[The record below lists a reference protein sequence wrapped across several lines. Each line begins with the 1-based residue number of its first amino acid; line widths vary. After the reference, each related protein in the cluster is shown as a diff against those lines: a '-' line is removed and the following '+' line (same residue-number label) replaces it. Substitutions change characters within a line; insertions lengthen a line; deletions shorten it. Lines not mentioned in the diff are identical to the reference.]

1 VGNAQRLGVPMG
13 CGGPHPGFMAF
24 SSTLRRHVPGRLVG
38 VSKDTHGRAGF
49 RLSAQTREQHIRRE
63 KATSNICTAQ
73 ALPAMLVAAY
83 VVYRGPDRLKAV
95 AKRVWRLAL
104 ALAAGLRKMG
114 RAPLHDNFFDTLRVS
129 ATDAVAVVDKAL
141 QNGICLLHRDGVV
154 GISIDECTTPTHIEA
169 VWHAFGGNAPDFDAI
184 ASEIDDTLPAKFVRT
199 DAFCTHET
207 FNIYHTEH
215 EMLRYLRRLGQ
226 KDIALDRSMIPLGS
240 CTMKLNAAVQMEPLS
255 WPLLANVHPFAPASH
270 QAGYAQLAA
279 KLESLLAKISGFDSV
294 SLQPNAG
301 AQGEY
306 AGLLAIRRYL
316 DSLDQGH
323 RDVCLIPLSAHGTNP
338 ASAVMAGMR
347 VVPVEI
353 DNAGQVSE
361 DDLRQK
367 IALHRNNL
375 AALMLTYPST
385 YGVFGRR
392 MPALCELVHEAGGQ
406 VYMDGANFNALVG
419 VSLPGQFG
427 ADVMHINLHKTF
439 CIPHGGGGPG
449 MGPIGV
455 QAHLREFLPKHPM
468 QNGGE
473 DDYDTVSAAPWGSA
487 LILHISWMYIRMMG
501 ADGLRRATLSAL
513 LAANYIAKQLGSAYP
528 VEFHDENGY
537 VAHECIVDARVFKS
551 AGVSVED
558 IAKRL
563 MDYGFHAPTVSWPV
577 AGAMMIEPTE
587 SETKNEIDRLCD
599 ALLSIV
605 GEIKRITDGEWPRD
619 DNPLINAP
627 HTAEDLLVE
636 IDNAGQVSEDDLR
649 QKIALHRN
657 NLAALMLTYP
667 STYGVFGRRM
677 PALCELVHEAG
688 GQVYMDGANF
698 NALVGVSLPGQFGAD
713 VMHINLHKTFCIP
726 HGGGGPGMG
735 PIGVQAHLR
744 EFLPKHP
751 MQNGGEDDYD
761 TVSAAPWGSALILH
775 ISWMYI
781 RMMGADGLRRAT
793 LSALLAANYIAKQL
807 GSAYPVEF
815 HDENGYVAHEC
826 IVDAR
831 VFKSAGVS
839 VEDIAKRLMD
849 YGFHAP
855 TVSWPVAGAMMIEP
869 TESETKNEI
878 DRLCDALLSIVG
890 EIKRITDG
898 EWPRD
903 DNPLINAPHTAED
916 LLVENWTHPYS
927 RETAAYPLSWVRRHK
942 YWPPIGRI
950 DAAWGDRNLVCA
962 CPPIESYS

>member
-1 VGNAQRLGVPMG
+1 
-13 CGGPHPGFMAF
+13 
-24 SSTLRRHVPGRLVG
+24 
-38 VSKDTHGRAGF
+38 
-49 RLSAQTREQHIRRE
+49 
-63 KATSNICTAQ
+63 
-73 ALPAMLVAAY
+73 
-83 VVYRGPDRLKAV
+83 
-95 AKRVWRLAL
+95 
-104 ALAAGLRKMG
+104 
-114 RAPLHDNFFDTLRVS
+114 
-129 ATDAVAVVDKAL
+129 
-141 QNGICLLHRDGVV
+141 
-154 GISIDECTTPTHIEA
+154 
-169 VWHAFGGNAPDFDAI
+169 
-184 ASEIDDTLPAKFVRT
+184 
-199 DAFCTHET
+199 
-207 FNIYHTEH
+207 
-215 EMLRYLRRLGQ
+215 
-226 KDIALDRSMIPLGS
+226 
-240 CTMKLNAAVQMEPLS
+240 MKLNAAVQMEPLS

-636 IDNAGQVSEDDLR
+636 
-649 QKIALHRN
+649 
-657 NLAALMLTYP
+657 
-667 STYGVFGRRM
+667 
-677 PALCELVHEAG
+677 
-688 GQVYMDGANF
+688 
-698 NALVGVSLPGQFGAD
+698 
-713 VMHINLHKTFCIP
+713 
-726 HGGGGPGMG
+726 
-735 PIGVQAHLR
+735 
-744 EFLPKHP
+744 
-751 MQNGGEDDYD
+751 
-761 TVSAAPWGSALILH
+761 
-775 ISWMYI
+775 
-781 RMMGADGLRRAT
+781 
-793 LSALLAANYIAKQL
+793 
-807 GSAYPVEF
+807 
-815 HDENGYVAHEC
+815 
-826 IVDAR
+826 
-831 VFKSAGVS
+831 
-839 VEDIAKRLMD
+839 
-849 YGFHAP
+849 
-855 TVSWPVAGAMMIEP
+855 
-869 TESETKNEI
+869 
-878 DRLCDALLSIVG
+878 
-890 EIKRITDG
+890 
-898 EWPRD
+898 
-903 DNPLINAPHTAED
+903 
-916 LLVENWTHPYS
+916 NWTHPYS

>member
-1 VGNAQRLGVPMG
+1 MNNRNDFLPTAGFANRHCGISSEDQREMLQTIGFEKLDDMEKILPPEIVGRLPDIGPALTEDEATAELSSMARKNKVAVSMLGLGYYGTSMPAVVRRNLLESAAWYTAYTPYQAEIAQGRLEMLLNFQTLVIDLTGLPMAGASLLDEATAAAEAMTLLRRQSRSDSNVFLVDETLFPQTLAVLKTRAAPLGIQLNILPAEKCTEAPEAFGAILGYPAGDGRLYDPSAIVETLKSRNIGVACCTDLLALALIKSPGEIGFDVAVGNAQRLGVPMG

-605 GEIKRITDGEWPRD
+605 GEIKRITDGEWPLYLEIL
-619 DNPLINAP
+619 PLW
-627 HTAEDLLVE
+627 LL
-636 IDNAGQVSEDDLR
+636 
-649 QKIALHRN
+649 
-657 NLAALMLTYP
+657 
-667 STYGVFGRRM
+667 
-677 PALCELVHEAG
+677 
-688 GQVYMDGANF
+688 
-698 NALVGVSLPGQFGAD
+698 
-713 VMHINLHKTFCIP
+713 
-726 HGGGGPGMG
+726 
-735 PIGVQAHLR
+735 
-744 EFLPKHP
+744 
-751 MQNGGEDDYD
+751 
-761 TVSAAPWGSALILH
+761 
-775 ISWMYI
+775 
-781 RMMGADGLRRAT
+781 
-793 LSALLAANYIAKQL
+793 
-807 GSAYPVEF
+807 
-815 HDENGYVAHEC
+815 
-826 IVDAR
+826 
-831 VFKSAGVS
+831 
-839 VEDIAKRLMD
+839 
-849 YGFHAP
+849 
-855 TVSWPVAGAMMIEP
+855 
-869 TESETKNEI
+869 
-878 DRLCDALLSIVG
+878 
-890 EIKRITDG
+890 
-898 EWPRD
+898 
-903 DNPLINAPHTAED
+903 
-916 LLVENWTHPYS
+916 
-927 RETAAYPLSWVRRHK
+927 
-942 YWPPIGRI
+942 
-950 DAAWGDRNLVCA
+950 
-962 CPPIESYS
+962 